1 MLSQPQLETE
11 RLFLRP
17 LTFADASW
25 IQKVASIH
33 QIADTIISIPH
44 PYPDGE
50 AERYMSQQILEF
62 EKARSVTFASE
73 QKPEKLFSGIIER

>member
-11 RLFLRP
+11 RLSLRP

-25 IQKVASIH
+25 IQKVASVR
-33 QIADTIISIPH
+33 QIADTMISIPH

-50 AERYMSQQILEF
+50 AERYISKQISEF
-62 EKARSVTFASE
+62 ERRSFCHVCDRAEARKIV
-73 QKPEKLFSGIIER
+73 